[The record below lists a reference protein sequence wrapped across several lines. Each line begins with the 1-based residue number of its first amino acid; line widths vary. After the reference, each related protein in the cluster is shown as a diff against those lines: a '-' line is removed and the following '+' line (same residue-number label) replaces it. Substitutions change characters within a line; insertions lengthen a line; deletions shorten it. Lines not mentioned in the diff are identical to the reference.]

1 MIYVIPCQHTP
12 NLSSCTNLII
22 AKNGF
27 KWLYAKLIKLGPFYL
42 FIYLFIYLIHYL
54 ISITR
59 SYTTNWHRA
68 SIKYDTL
75 KWQNT
80 IEW

>member
-42 FIYLFIYLIHYL
+42 FIYLFIYLFNSL
-54 ISITR
+54 FNLD
-59 SYTTNWHRA
+59 YT
-68 SIKYDTL
+68 
-75 KWQNT
+75 
-80 IEW
+80 